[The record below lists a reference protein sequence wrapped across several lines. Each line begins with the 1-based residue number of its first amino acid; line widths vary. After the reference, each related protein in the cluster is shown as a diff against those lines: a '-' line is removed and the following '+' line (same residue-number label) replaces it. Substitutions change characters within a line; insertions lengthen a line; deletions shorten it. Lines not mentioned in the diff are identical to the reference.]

1 MLGPRSVTH
10 FSEITLQTLLS
21 KVASTVSKIGREEQG
36 NPDSCGGVSKTHYES
51 SVA

>member
-1 MLGPRSVTH
+1 MLGPRSMTH